1 MIALMSDADDPNA
14 ARLREILRDVVTAG
28 FEGNQRRAAE
38 KLGVTQPLLSQVLAK
53 GSTQRV
59 GPALVFALAK
69 YSGRSL
75 DDLWGWAGPRWRGTP
90 GWDDAVASARVAFPR
105 VSDRAWR
112 YLGDLMGAPPPS
124 LEPGVLGTIA
134 ATWDQSPQGRAAE
147 VREESNARMAA
158 EDKAG
163 APPVE
168 PFDPSPAPKPRRA
181 SRSKPSVKH

>member
-1 MIALMSDADDPNA
+1 MIALMGDIDDPNA
-14 ARLREILRDVVTAG
+14 ARLREILREVVSEG
-28 FEGNQRRAAE
+28 FGGNQRKAADG
-38 KLGVTQPLLSQVLAK
+38 LGVTQPLLSQVLAK

-75 DDLWGWAGPRWRGTP
+75 DDLWGWAGPRWRGTE
-90 GWDDAVASARVAFPR
+90 GWDAAVAAARIAFPR

-134 ATWDQSPQGRAAE
+134 ATWDQSPQGRAAA
-147 VREESNARMAA
+147 VREESETRMAA
-158 EDKAG
+158 EDKSG

-168 PFDPSPAPKPRRA
+168 PFDAGPAPRGRKTRA
-181 SRSKPSVKH
+181 SVKK